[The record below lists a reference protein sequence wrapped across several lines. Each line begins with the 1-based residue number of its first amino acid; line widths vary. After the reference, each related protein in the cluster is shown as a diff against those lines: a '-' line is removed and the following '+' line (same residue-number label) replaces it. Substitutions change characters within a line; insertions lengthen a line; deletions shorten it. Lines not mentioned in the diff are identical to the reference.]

1 MYGKIKTGGKKKMD
15 KKIIY
20 TRLND
25 ERVKELKKMIKDYND
40 TYKPAIL
47 LKQASL
53 LEVALETILKE
64 YRKNGVEAVKTIIL
78 NNS

>member
-1 MYGKIKTGGKKKMD
+1 MD